1 MATRQKTDKTKA
13 KTKAKAK
20 PAKKAAAKKVT
31 AKRGPRK
38 LKEPGTLSRQA
49 LWQRKQREL
58 GLCVLCSEPAFK
70 GWRCVKHYEKHKTLM
85 RERYQPTVRGRYKL
99 RSEEERAEAKASKKT
114 VKTKKTATKAKPA
127 KVKATKVNAKAAK
140 PKATKAKARKVETP
154 EAASA

>member
-13 KTKAKAK
+13 KAKTKATAK
-20 PAKKAAAKKVT
+20 PAKRAAAKKPA
-31 AKRGPRK
+31 AKARGRK
-38 LKEPGTLSRQA
+38 PKEPGQLSRQA

-58 GLCVLCSEPAFK
+58 GLCVLCSEKAFK

-85 RERYQPTVRGRYKL
+85 RERYTPSIRGRYKL
-99 RSEEERAEAKASKKT
+99 KSEEERAEAKKAKATKA

-127 KVKATKVNAKAAK
+127 KAKVKASK
-140 PKATKAKARKVETP
+140 PKSVKAKTRKVEP